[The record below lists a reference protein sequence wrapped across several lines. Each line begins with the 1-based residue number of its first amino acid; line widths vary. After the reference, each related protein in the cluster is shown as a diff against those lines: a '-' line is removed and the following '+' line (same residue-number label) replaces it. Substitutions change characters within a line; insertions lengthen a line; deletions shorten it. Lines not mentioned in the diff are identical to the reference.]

1 VSIAESRYHPWML
14 PLAIYDGEEVVGF
27 VMFSQWPDPREG
39 NYWVHRFMI
48 DRRQQGKGYGTA
60 AMRELLLLFAE
71 RYPQCRTLWIGYDA
85 RNTAAQ
91 RFYAG
96 LGFVEQ
102 GEAPWGGDLC
112 AKIEMR
118 SV

>member
-1 VSIAESRYHPWML
+1 
-14 PLAIYDGEEVVGF
+14 
-27 VMFSQWPDPREG
+27 MFSQWPDPREG

-60 AMRELLLLFAE
+60 AMQELLRLFE
-71 RYPQCRTLWIGYDA
+71 TRYPQCRTLWIGYDA

-96 LGFVEQ
+96 LGFIEQ